1 MKGVMPGAENG
12 FNLLKQTTPR
22 ARARGLRDDSPL
34 VLFLYYKLD

>member
-1 MKGVMPGAENG
+1 MLNSSSSG

-22 ARARGLRDDSPL
+22 RAARGLRDDSPL